1 MCMKNLFTK
10 RTLLLIFTSVI
21 FQIAN
26 AQVGIST
33 TSPEGAL
40 DIVST
45 TGGLVP
51 PRMTQTQRDALD
63 STMTPKSTVIFN
75 TTSNNLEIN
84 TGTNLA
90 PIWSTITTKNSINGS
105 SIAKIIYSASA
116 GDSAKT
122 VTIDDLTFRF
132 STGILGITR
141 PQVCLTNSVNKTIYT
156 GTCKQLDPSV
166 TTFLDYSLT
175 FTTGNYN
182 VFQNLTALG
191 TPLLLG
197 ELSTTIIVDATENKL
212 YKVTFYVNGP
222 ALSDKNFVIIA
233 ESF

>member
-1 MCMKNLFTK
+1 MKNLITK

-21 FQIAN
+21 FQITN

-51 PRMTQTQRDALD
+51 PRMNQTERDALV
-63 STMTPKSTVIFN
+63 STMTPKSAVIFN

-90 PIWSTITTKNSINGS
+90 PIWSTISTKNATNGS
-105 SIAKIIYSASA
+105 SIAKIIYTASA
-116 GDSAKT
+116 GDSSKT
-122 VTIDDLTFRF
+122 ITIDDLTFRF
-132 STGILGITR
+132 STGILGSTR
-141 PQVCLTNSVNKTIYT
+141 PQVCLANAANKIIYS

-197 ELSTTIIVDATENKL
+197 ELSTTMIVDVTANKF
-212 YKVTFYVNGP
+212 YRVTFYVNGP
-222 ALSDKNFVIIA
+222 TLSDKNFVIIA

>member
-1 MCMKNLFTK
+1 MKNLITK

-21 FQIAN
+21 FQITN

-51 PRMTQTQRDALD
+51 PRMNQTERDALV
-63 STMTPKSTVIFN
+63 STMTPKSAVIFN

-90 PIWSTITTKNSINGS
+90 PIWSTISTKNATNGS
-105 SIAKIIYSASA
+105 SIAKIIYTASA
-116 GDSAKT
+116 GDSSKT
-122 VTIDDLTFRF
+122 ITIDDLTFRF
-132 STGILGITR
+132 STGILGSTR
-141 PQVCLTNSVNKTIYT
+141 PQVCLANAANKTIYS

-175 FTTGNYN
+175 FTMGNYN

-197 ELSTTIIVDATENKL
+197 ELSTTMIVDVTANKF
-212 YKVTFYVNGP
+212 YRVTFYVNGP
-222 ALSDKNFVIIA
+222 TLSDKNFVIIA